1 MRITAVLAVAAFAA
15 TATGIAA
22 AQEVIKPVHA
32 MAMHGTPKYP
42 PGFTHFDYTN
52 PDAPKGGEMRLN
64 AIGTFDT
71 LNPFA
76 LKGVPAT
83 GLGNLFET
91 LTESAQD
98 EAFTRY
104 GLLAESMEM
113 PADRSWVA
121 FNLRPNARWHDG
133 NPVTPE
139 DVIFSVNI
147 LKTKGHPFYRAYFKN
162 IEKAEKIGPRKVK
175 FSFSGGDNRELPL
188 IAGEVSILPKHFWD
202 GRDFEKTT
210 LEIPIGSGPYRI
222 KSFEPG
228 RSITYERDKNY
239 WGTDLPV
246 RQGQNNN
253 DITRYDYYR
262 DTTVALEAFK
272 SGEYDF
278 VLESSS
284 KNWAAAYNVPAVKQG
299 LIKKELLKHELPT
312 GMQAFVFNTR
322 RPQFADPRVRQALG
336 YAFDFEWSNK
346 NLFYGQYTRTESY
359 FSNSELASRGLPSP
373 AELEILTPLR
383 GQIPEEVF
391 TTEFHLPSTDARGNI
406 RANLRK
412 GLALLR
418 QAGWIIKDRILVNAK
433 SGEPM
438 RFEVLL
444 VSPAFERVVLP
455 YVQNL
460 KRLGVD
466 ARVRTVDTSQYQNR
480 IDNFDFDVSIGSF
493 GQSLSPGNEQRD
505 FWGSAA
511 ANRPGSRN
519 IIGIKSAAVD
529 KLIDLVI
536 AAPDREALITRS
548 RALDRVLLWGH
559 YVIPQWHIQSFRI
572 AYWNK
577 FERPKITPKY
587 GLCLSCWWI
596 DEKKAKSLKS
606 RMGR

>member
-1 MRITAVLAVAAFAA
+1 MRITAVLAVAAFAVTAAGIA
-15 TATGIAA
+15 TA
-22 AQEVIKPVHA
+22 QENIKPVHA

-42 PGFTHFDYTN
+42 PGFTHFDYAN

-76 LKGVPAT
+76 LKGVPAA
-83 GLGNLFET
+83 GLGNLFES

-121 FNLRPNARWHDG
+121 FNLRPGARWHDG
-133 NPVTPE
+133 KPVTPE
-139 DVIFSVNI
+139 DVIFSLNI
-147 LKTKGHPFYRAYFKN
+147 LKTKGHPFYRAYYKN
-162 IEKAEKIGPRKVK
+162 IAKAEKIGPRKVK

-188 IAGEVSILPKHFWD
+188 IAGEVSVLPKHYWE

-210 LEIPIGSGPYRI
+210 LDIPIGSGPYRI

-228 RSITYERDKNY
+228 RSITYERDNNY
-239 WGTDLPV
+239 WGEDLPV
-246 RQGQNNN
+246 RRGQNNN
-253 DITRYDYYR
+253 DVTRYDYYR
-262 DTTVALEAFK
+262 DSTVALEAFK

-284 KNWAAAYNVPAVKQG
+284 KNWATAYNVPAVKQG

-312 GMQAFVFNTR
+312 GMQAFIFNTR
-322 RPQFADPRVRQALG
+322 RSIFADPLVRRALTH
-336 YAFDFEWSNK
+336 AFDFEWSNK
-346 NLFYGQYTRTESY
+346 TLFYGQYARTQSF
-359 FSNSELASRGLPSP
+359 FSNSELASSGLPSP
-373 AELEILTPLR
+373 AELVILEPLR
-383 GQIPEEVF
+383 GQIPAEVF
-391 TTEFHLPSTDARGNI
+391 TTEYHPPSTDGSGNI
-406 RANLRK
+406 RNNLRA

-418 QAGWIIKDRILVNAK
+418 KAGWIIKNQALVNGK
-433 SGEPM
+433 TGEPM
-438 RFEVLL
+438 RFEILL
-444 VSPAFERVVLP
+444 VQPDFERVVLP
-455 YVQNL
+455 FVQNL

-480 IDNFDFDVSIGSF
+480 IDSFDFDVSVGSF

-505 FWGSAA
+505 FWGSGGAD
-511 ANRPGSRN
+511 RPGSRN
-519 IIGIKSAAVD
+519 IIGIKNAAVD
-529 KLIDLVI
+529 KLISLII
-536 AAPDREALITRS
+536 AAPDRDALVARS

-559 YVIPQWHIQSFRI
+559 YVIPQWHSQSFRI
-572 AYWNK
+572 AYWKK
-577 FERPKITPKY
+577 FERPEITPKY
-587 GLCLSCWWI
+587 GLCLACWWI
-596 DEKKAKSLKS
+596 DEKKAESLKK